1 MFELNLPY
9 SHDGPFTVQYLIKMT
24 VFEAKLY
31 LWCQTNR
38 ILPDKKLKISR
49 EKPEAVNRRKTDNL
63 MTKRKIKRQSIV
75 HEKLHRT
82 LQCLSSYEV

>member
-1 MFELNLPY
+1 MLESNLPY
-9 SHDGPFTVQYLIKMT
+9 SHDGPFIVQYLIKMT

-49 EKPEAVNRRKTDNL
+49 EKPEAVNRRKTDNAVFY
-63 MTKRKIKRQSIV
+63 KIKHSNL
-75 HEKLHRT
+75 K
-82 LQCLSSYEV
+82 SSSV